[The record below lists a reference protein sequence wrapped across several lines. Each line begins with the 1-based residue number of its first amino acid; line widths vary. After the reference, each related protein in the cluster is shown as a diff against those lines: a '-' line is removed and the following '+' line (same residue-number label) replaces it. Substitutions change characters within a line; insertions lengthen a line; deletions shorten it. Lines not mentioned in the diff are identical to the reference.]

1 MISYDRLGSNGRLG
15 NQMFQYAALRG
26 IAANRGFDWCIPDKD
41 TSSLTDYCI
50 QLPFK
55 MTHLKESN
63 IGTLNKNIGDQQRY
77 SFGSLASSNPQIKNR
92 IEKSF
97 EFDKNFFNEVEDN
110 TNIDGFFQSE
120 KYFKHI
126 KQEIREDF
134 EFIDEILEPCKDF
147 VSQFSEVI
155 FLHIRR
161 GDAYGF
167 EHLCKNKTFE
177 GYYQPALENF
187 NDNAAVI
194 VCSDEIDWCKDQEF
208 FKDERFY
215 LSENNEKFSGKC
227 WLWLD
232 GNPEFRSS
240 TIPYTDLCLMSL
252 CNGGITAT
260 SSLSWWGA
268 WLQKNRT
275 NDIIVPKPWF
285 GPDLMKSNDTKDLFP
300 NDWIQMTYN

>member
-26 IAANRGFDWCIPDKD
+26 IAVNRKFDWCIPDKD
-41 TSSLTDYCI
+41 TSSITDYCV

-63 IGTLNKNIGDQQRY
+63 IGTLNENIGDSQRH
-77 SFGSLASSNPQIKNR
+77 SFESLTSSNPQTKNR

-97 EFDKNFFNEVEDN
+97 EFDSDLFNNVEDN

-120 KYFKHI
+120 KYFKNI
-126 KQEIREDF
+126 ENEIREDF
-134 EFIDEILEPCKDF
+134 DFIDEILEPCKEF
-147 VSQFSEVI
+147 VSKFSEVI

-167 EHLCKNKTFE
+167 EHLCKNKTFDE
-177 GYYQPALENF
+177 YYAPALENF
-187 NDNAAVI
+187 NDNTAVI
-194 VCSDEIDWCKDQEF
+194 VCSDEIAWCKEQEF

-215 LSENNEKFSGKC
+215 LSENNEKFKNKS

-232 GNPEFRSS
+232 GNPEFRNS

-268 WLQKNRT
+268 WLQKNR
-275 NDIIVPKPWF
+275 NNPIIVPDPWF
-285 GPDLMKSNDTKDLFP
+285 GPELMKSNNTQDLIP
-300 NDWIQMTYN
+300 NDWIQFSW

>member
-26 IAANRGFDWCIPDKD
+26 IAANRELDWCIPDKD
-41 TSSLTDYCI
+41 TSSITDYCI

-55 MTHLKESN
+55 MPHLKESN
-63 IGTLNKNIGDQQRY
+63 IGTLNKNIGDQQRH
-77 SFGSLASSNPQIKNR
+77 SFGSLVPSNPQTKNR

-97 EFDKNFFNEVEDN
+97 EFDQDLFNNVEDN

-120 KYFKHI
+120 KYFKNI
-126 KQEIREDF
+126 ENEIREDF
-134 EFIDEILEPCKDF
+134 DFIDEILEPCKEF

-167 EHLCKNKTFE
+167 EHLCKNKTFDE
-177 GYYQPALENF
+177 YYAPALENF
-187 NDNAAVI
+187 GDNTAVI
-194 VCSDEIDWCKDQEF
+194 VCSDEIDWCKEQEF

-215 LSENNEKFSGKC
+215 LSENNEKFKTKS

-232 GNPEFRSS
+232 GNPEFRNS

-275 NDIIVPKPWF
+275 SPIIVPDPWF
-285 GPDLMKSNDTKDLFP
+285 GPELMKSNNTKDLIP
-300 NDWIQMTYN
+300 NDWIQFSW

>member
-41 TSSLTDYCI
+41 ILSLTDYCI
-50 QLPFK
+50 QFPFK
-55 MTHLKESN
+55 MPHLKESN
-63 IGTLNKNIGDQQRY
+63 IGILNKNVGDQQRY
-77 SFGSLASSNPQIKNR
+77 SFESLASSNPQIKNK

-97 EFDKNFFNEVEDN
+97 EFDEKLFNEVEDN

-126 KQEIREDF
+126 EQEIREDF

-161 GDAYGF
+161 GDAHGF
-167 EHLCKNKTFE
+167 EHLCKNKTFDE
-177 GYYQPALENF
+177 YYAPALKKF
-187 NDNAAVI
+187 NDNVSVI

-285 GPDLMKSNDTKDLFP
+285 GPDLMKSNDTKDLIP
-300 NDWIQMTYN
+300 NGWIQMTYN

>member
-26 IAANRGFDWCIPDKD
+26 IAANREFDWCIPDKD
-41 TSSLTDYCI
+41 TPSITDYCI

-55 MTHLKESN
+55 MPHLKESN

-77 SFGSLASSNPQIKNR
+77 SFGSLAPSNPQTKNR

-97 EFDKNFFNEVEDN
+97 EFDQDLFNNVEDN

-120 KYFKHI
+120 KYFKNI
-126 KQEIREDF
+126 ENEIREDF
-134 EFIDEILEPCKDF
+134 EFIDEILEPCKEF
-147 VSQFSEVI
+147 VSEFSEVI

-177 GYYQPALENF
+177 EYYAPALENF
-187 NDNAAVI
+187 NDNTAVI
-194 VCSDEIDWCKDQEF
+194 VCSDEIDWCKEQEF

-215 LSENNEKFSGKC
+215 LSENNEKFKTKS

-232 GNPEFRSS
+232 GNPEFRNS

-268 WLQKNRT
+268 WLQKNR
-275 NDIIVPKPWF
+275 NNPIIVPDPWF
-285 GPDLMKSNDTKDLFP
+285 GPELMKSNNTKDLIP
-300 NDWIQMTYN
+300 NDWIQFSW

>member
-1 MISYDRLGSNGRLG
+1 MITYDRLGSNGRLG

-26 IAANRGFDWCIPDKD
+26 IAANRGFSWSIPDKD
-41 TSSLTDYCI
+41 ISNITDYCI
-50 QLPFK
+50 QFPFK
-55 MTHLKESN
+55 MKHLKEEN
-63 IGTLNKNIGDQQRY
+63 IGMSNNYYTQNEMH
-77 SFGSLASSNPQIKNR
+77 SFHQLSSANPTVKNR

-97 EFDKNFFNEVEDN
+97 EFDENLFNNVEDN

-126 KQEIREDF
+126 EQEIREDF
-134 EFIDEILEPCKDF
+134 EFIDEILEPCEEF
-147 VSQFSEVI
+147 ISQFNGDVI

-161 GDAYGF
+161 GDAFGF
-167 EHLCKNKTFE
+167 EHLCQTKSFE
-177 GYYQPALENF
+177 NYYGPALENF
-187 NDNAAVI
+187 SDSTSVI
-194 VCSDEIDWCKDQEF
+194 VCSDEIDWCKEQKF
-208 FKDERFY
+208 FDDERFY
-215 LSENNEKFSGKC
+215 LSENNEKFDNKC

-268 WLQKNRT
+268 WLQNNRT
-275 NDIIVPKPWF
+275 KDIIVPEPWF
-285 GPDLMKSNDTKDLFP
+285 GPDLMKCNNTKDLIP
-300 NDWIQMTYN
+300 SDWIELSL

>member
-41 TSSLTDYCI
+41 ILSLTDYCI
-50 QLPFK
+50 QFPFK
-55 MTHLKESN
+55 MPHLKESN
-63 IGTLNKNIGDQQRY
+63 IGILNKNVGDQQRY
-77 SFGSLASSNPQIKNR
+77 SFESLASSNPQIKNK

-97 EFDKNFFNEVEDN
+97 EFDEKLFNEVEDN

-126 KQEIREDF
+126 EQEIREDF

-161 GDAYGF
+161 GDAHGF
-167 EHLCKNKTFE
+167 EHLCKNKTFDD
-177 GYYQPALENF
+177 YYAPALKKF
-187 NDNAAVI
+187 NDNVSVI

-260 SSLSWWGA
+260 SSLSWWGS

-285 GPDLMKSNDTKDLFP
+285 GPDLMKSNDTKDLIP
-300 NDWIQMTYN
+300 NGWIQMTYN